1 MSEWIEWEGGE
12 CPVSGDTEVDVRF
25 RTGSTDSGNRASSWA
40 WDRWDESADI
50 VAYRVVE
57 KVADKMQ
64 AAAAML
70 DAQPVPAED
79 RMFWDGEKMHSTNP
93 APVDKVVQP
102 VPAEDLAFWNGEK
115 MQAAV
120 TEQLADSMG
129 GITQYAIGKSPA
141 DTTSK
146 PSNPKDAI
154 GDTKVPLAFLSP
166 IAKAH
171 WALAQ
176 HCGRVKYGAWNW
188 REAGVRASVYISA
201 IGRHMDGYLSGE
213 QLDPA
218 DGTHHL
224 GNVMACCAIL
234 LEAEARGNL
243 TDDRP
248 PKLDMRPAYAFVE
261 QAQAA
266 LNAKYADRN
275 PKHWAL
281 GDTL

>member
-1 MSEWIEWEGGE
+1 MSEWTEWNGGE
-12 CPVSGDTEVDVRF
+12 CPVAPDTQVDVQWRQ
-25 RTGSTDSGNRASSWA
+25 GIKELGGKAGNLYWGR
-40 WDRWDESADI
+40 DDKHYDI
-50 VAYRVVE
+50 VAYRVVKE
-57 KVADKMQ
+57 AVQ
-64 AAAAML
+64 
-70 DAQPVPAED
+70 
-79 RMFWDGEKMHSTNP
+79 P
-93 APVDKVVQP
+93 AP
-102 VPAEDLAFWNGEK
+102 N
-115 MQAAV
+115 
-120 TEQLADSMG
+120 T
-129 GITQYAIGKSPA
+129 
-141 DTTSK
+141 K
-146 PSNPKDAI
+146 PTNPKDAI
-154 GDTKVPLAFLSP
+154 GDTKLPLALLSP

-248 PKLDMRPAYAFVE
+248 PRLDMRPAYALVE
-261 QAQAA
+261 QVQATLA
-266 LNAKYADRN
+266 EKYADRN
-275 PKHWAL
+275 PKHWTIA
-281 GDTL
+281 DTLRPATDEH

>member
-1 MSEWIEWEGGE
+1 MSEWIEWKGGE
-12 CPVSGDTEVDVRF
+12 CPVGEDVEVEARLAGVKSVGDVRPAHEWCW
-25 RTGSTDSGNRASSWA
+25 RRYGGV
-40 WDRWDESADI
+40 ADI
-50 VAYRVVE
+50 VAYRVIE
-57 KVADKMQ
+57 KAADKMQ
-64 AAAAML
+64 AAAAVL

-79 RMFWDGEKMHSTNP
+79 RMFWDGEKMHST
-93 APVDKVVQP
+93 
-102 VPAEDLAFWNGEK
+102 
-115 MQAAV
+115 
-120 TEQLADSMG
+120 
-129 GITQYAIGKSPA
+129 
-141 DTTSK
+141 K

-176 HCGRVKYGAWNW
+176 HCGLVKYGAWNW

-275 PKHWAL
+275 PKHWTI

>member
-1 MSEWIEWEGGE
+1 MSEWIEWKGGE
-12 CPVSGDTEVDVRF
+12 CPVAAGTRVQVRF
-25 RTGSTDSGNRASSWA
+25 GRGETSRAVTAGRLDWA
-40 WDRWDESADI
+40 AGEDVYPI
-50 VAYRVVE
+50 IAYRVVE
-57 KVADKMQ
+57 EAVQ
-64 AAAAML
+64 
-70 DAQPVPAED
+70 
-79 RMFWDGEKMHSTNP
+79 P
-93 APVDKVVQP
+93 AP
-102 VPAEDLAFWNGEK
+102 N
-115 MQAAV
+115 
-120 TEQLADSMG
+120 T
-129 GITQYAIGKSPA
+129 
-141 DTTSK
+141 K
-146 PSNPKDAI
+146 PTNPKDAI
-154 GDTKVPLAFLSP
+154 GDTKLPLALLSP

-248 PKLDMRPAYAFVE
+248 PRLDMRPAYALAE
-261 QAQAA
+261 QVQAT
-266 LNAKYADRN
+266 LTEKYADRN
-275 PKHWAL
+275 PKHWTIA
-281 GDTL
+281 DTLQPAADEH